1 MSHTAIIA
9 TVDDFKTVLD
19 KVRKA
24 NPPDSV
30 DVDCST
36 NNSTIFLHINVWDK
50 VAYQRVHMEHLFCDS
65 NQEAQ
70 LIASLL
76 QITFCA

>member
-1 MSHTAIIA
+1 VSNTAIIA
-9 TVDDFKTVLD
+9 TVDDFKRKLD
-19 KVRKA
+19 HIRKA

-36 NNSTIFLHINVWDK
+36 NNATVFLHINVWDK
-50 VAYQRVHMEHLFCDS
+50 VAYKRAHMEHLFCDS
-65 NQEAQ
+65 PQEAQ